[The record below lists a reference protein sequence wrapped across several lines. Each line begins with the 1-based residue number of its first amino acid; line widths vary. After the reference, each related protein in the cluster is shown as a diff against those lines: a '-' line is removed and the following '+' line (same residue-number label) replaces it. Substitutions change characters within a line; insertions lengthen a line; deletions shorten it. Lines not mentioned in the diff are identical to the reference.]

1 MLELLFLLVL
11 TTRDINA
18 MCSVHSRLHQEDQ
31 VVKVVVG
38 MGHQVQENKFKSKF
52 QTTRFGHE
60 SKMMHIL

>member
-1 MLELLFLLVL
+1 VLELLFHLVL

-31 VVKVVVG
+31 VVMVVVVLG
-38 MGHQVQENKFKSKF
+38 QVQENKFKSKF

-60 SKMMHIL
+60 SKLMHAL